1 MKKRY
6 PFKTILFIFISI
18 ILIIFLKEKIF
29 NNESDKLGKNG
40 IPVMHPLKQEMPK
53 FSVSYCNEK
62 KIQIDSFFHKVWNEE
77 DNVSFLV
84 AQNGRILYENYNG
97 FANRSKKE
105 LITADAP
112 LHIASVSKVLTSSA
126 ILMLVD
132 AGKIKLEQKVTDFL
146 PNFPYPDVTVL
157 TLLNH
162 RSGMKNYAYFTY
174 DDGNWDRKKELSNE
188 DIISVMNDKHIPL
201 ESKTDTRFGYC
212 NTNYAMLA
220 LIIEKVTNL
229 KYPEAMQEMIF
240 KPLGMKHT
248 FVYETA
254 KHKGKVSLSY
264 KGNMDLAVEYLDGVY
279 GDKNIYSTPRD
290 LLKFD
295 MAKYSK
301 CYLNPELIKNQL
313 NKFLSTHKSWDT
325 ILVAGNNIP
334 PYQPIDDT
342 CIRVFTCQTTTG
354 YLVNG
359 HYFDTLIENIKTGIK
374 KLMRFPDRHILY
386 AIDKYWFQLQKEDK
400 WYLIIPLSVT
410 QREDYSD
417 IEKRATNYS
426 HVMLDLDKSA
436 FSTFRK
442 GGAKINL

>member
-53 FSVSYCNEK
+53 LSVSYCNEK

-84 AQNGRILYENYNG
+84 AQNGQILYENYNG
-97 FANRSKKE
+97 FANKRQNQ
-105 LITADAP
+105 LIDKDTP
-112 LHIASVSKVLTSSA
+112 LHIASVSKVLTATA
-126 ILMLVD
+126 ILLLID
-132 AGKIKLEQKVTDFL
+132 AGKIKLEQKATEFL

-157 TLLNH
+157 TLLDH

-174 DDGNWDRKKELSNE
+174 NDGNWDTKKELTNK

-201 ESKTDTRFGYC
+201 ESKTDTRFAYC

-220 LIIEKVTNL
+220 LIIEKVTGL

-240 KPLGMKHT
+240 KPLEMKNT
-248 FVYETA
+248 FVYETS

-295 MAKYSK
+295 VAKYSST
-301 CYLNPELIKNQL
+301 YLNPELLKKVYHGFSNERKGKRNYGLGIRMLEFEKGEPFYYHNGWWHGNTSCYINMKKEKVTMIVL
-313 NKFLSTHKSWDT
+313 SNKYTHKT
-325 ILVAGNNIP
+325 
-334 PYQPIDDT
+334 YQT
-342 CIRVFTCQTTTG
+342 
-354 YLVNG
+354 
-359 HYFDTLIENIKTGIK
+359 K
-374 KLMRFPDRHILY
+374 KLAPLFGDYPFKD
-386 AIDKYWFQLQKEDK
+386 KEDK
-400 WYLIIPLSVT
+400 
-410 QREDYSD
+410 E
-417 IEKRATNYS
+417 E
-426 HVMLDLDKSA
+426 
-436 FSTFRK
+436 
-442 GGAKINL
+442 

>member
-1 MKKRY
+1 MLIPFLKSVLEGNWFTYICFLSPKLMKKGIVIYSLLLVSLSTSFIGCKKSEGTSEKEVKINEKGLPVLY
-6 PFKTILFIFISI
+6 PL
-18 ILIIFLKEKIF
+18 E
-29 NNESDKLGKNG
+29 E
-40 IPVMHPLKQEMPK
+40 EMPALDNN
-53 FSVSYCNEK
+53 YCIDK
-62 KIQIDSFFHKVWNEE
+62 KLRIDTYFHKVWNKE

-105 LITADAP
+105 FITADTP

-132 AGKIKLEQKVTDFL
+132 AGKIKLEQKVTEFL
-146 PNFPYPDVTVL
+146 PNFLYPNVTVL

-295 MAKYSK
+295 IARYAPS
-301 CYLNPELIKNQL
+301 YLNPELLEKVYHGYSNEKKGQRNYGLGIRMLKFEKGEPFYYHNGWWHGNTSCYINL
-313 NKFLSTHKSWDT
+313 KKEKVTMFVLSNKYTHKTYKTKQLAPLFGDYPFKT
-325 ILVAGNNIP
+325 I
-334 PYQPIDDT
+334 D
-342 CIRVFTCQTTTG
+342 
-354 YLVNG
+354 
-359 HYFDTLIENIKTGIK
+359 E
-374 KLMRFPDRHILY
+374 
-386 AIDKYWFQLQKEDK
+386 KE
-400 WYLIIPLSVT
+400 
-410 QREDYSD
+410 E
-417 IEKRATNYS
+417 
-426 HVMLDLDKSA
+426 
-436 FSTFRK
+436 
-442 GGAKINL
+442 